1 MIASEAM
8 LASKKKTC
16 CPPGTCD
23 NCRRCCG
30 KCCCYMF
37 ILFIGWFGVM
47 YVFNA
52 TIHLSPEPDDT
63 ISFRAAVNGFIMPFA
78 DFNATVRHQPSMG

>member
-1 MIASEAM
+1 
-8 LASKKKTC
+8 
-16 CPPGTCD
+16 
-23 NCRRCCG
+23 
-30 KCCCYMF
+30 MF

-78 DFNATVRHQPSMG
+78 DFNATVRHPPSMG